1 MNQVT
6 QELIKFL
13 TSLPASTNPYEAT
26 AVKIKQ
32 ETEEATPVLW
42 GLILRRIIAFQFFV
56 LCCQAAAV
64 LYLRKKAKKLHFFRY
79 NKLGLIHV
87 EVLNEIVLL
96 MLVFSLMAF
105 VDLFTQEF
113 TEKNLLR
120 LSSIETALNLS
131 SLGARARAGA
141 SIRLSA
147 HLRFALNG
155 SLVTLMV
162 VPGALLLWISILV
175 ARSLRII
182 ETNTDGIVA
191 TLIETAPSYRAET
204 YSYLSVLR
212 LLKPMASTL
221 EIATR
226 LNRYT
231 KIVLLLYLLQHLLIA
246 IVYLPISVIALR
258 GLRKR
263 AVPKDLLQRGSVQ
276 ICTPTHQDTIDKVR
290 KRLINHALLIYL
302 QEILYC
308 PTLVYM
314 VRILLFSSSSSSIT
328 SNQVGFEMVLKRT
341 WDSEHSYVLPQ
352 PN

>member
-1 MNQVT
+1 MPSYRVVSVRIRVAMCRFEGEFFGFCHSSKGTLNDENATGQCVVKLEKT
-6 QELIKFL
+6 LAIEIPGIFEFSWCL
-13 TSLPASTNPYEAT
+13 TSVP
-26 AVKIKQ
+26 Q
-32 ETEEATPVLW
+32 VL
-42 GLILRRIIAFQFFV
+42 
-56 LCCQAAAV
+56 
-64 LYLRKKAKKLHFFRY
+64 
-79 NKLGLIHV
+79 
-87 EVLNEIVLL
+87 
-96 MLVFSLMAF
+96 S
-105 VDLFTQEF
+105 VD
-113 TEKNLLR
+113 
-120 LSSIETALNLS
+120 SIETALNLS

-141 SIRLSA
+141 SIRLSP
-147 HLRFALNG
+147 HVRFALNG

-182 ETNTDGIVA
+182 ETNTDRIVA

-314 VRILLFSSSSSSIT
+314 LCAPSTKLTHFSDPTWVLVEQVAIHGPIALIGNIILSFLIQNALYAARSSCNHLHPVDTDTRPKS
-328 SNQVGFEMVLKRT
+328 VLEIKLKT
-341 WDSEHSYVLPQ
+341 EQHKETCSL
-352 PN
+352 